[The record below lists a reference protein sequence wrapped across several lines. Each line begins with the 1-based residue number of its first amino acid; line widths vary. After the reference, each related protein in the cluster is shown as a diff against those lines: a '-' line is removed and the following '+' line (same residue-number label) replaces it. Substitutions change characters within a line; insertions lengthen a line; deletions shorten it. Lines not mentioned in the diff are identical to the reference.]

1 MILGAPHGM
10 IENRPLNIELGA
22 NILDKKQQQLI
33 TYYYTKFTERTF
45 DEKDLYSFLMVV
57 RKDAHD
63 NKVIQELG
71 DFLLH
76 RENNTGYVKDYLEK
90 CKEVITNLE
99 KTKTRMKIDDLFAFK
114 DIRTGFN
121 ALFSSYGLDKLSNDI
136 INDFIL
142 CIISLLQS
150 VALVSGTLNK
160 EVGHLSF
167 AASSKEIFLMGNMK
181 TLSKGRYIPVT
192 FPVLSV
198 KNNYEKITPQDSNDT
213 PYLFND
219 ELVEVVN
226 IDGQLVITF
235 PEIG

>member
-1 MILGAPHGM
+1 V
-10 IENRPLNIELGA
+10 
-22 NILDKKQQQLI
+22 DKKQQQLI
-33 TYYYTKFTERTF
+33 AYYYNKFKERTF

-57 RKDAHD
+57 RKDTHD
-63 NKVIQELG
+63 NLVIKELSG
-71 DFLLH
+71 FILH
-76 RENNTGYVKDYLEK
+76 RENNTGYVKDYLEE
-90 CKEVITNLE
+90 CKHIITNLE
-99 KTKTRMKIDDLFAFK
+99 KVKSTKKIEDLFSFK
-114 DIRTGFN
+114 DIRNGFN
-121 ALFSSYGLDKLSNDI
+121 LLFSSYGFEKLSNEI

-167 AASSKEIFLMGNMK
+167 AASSKEVFLMGNMK

-198 KNNYEKITPQDSNDT
+198 KNIYEKITPQDHNDT

-219 ELVEVVN
+219 ELIEVVN
-226 IDGQLVITF
+226 INGELVITF
-235 PEIG
+235 PEIK

>member
-1 MILGAPHGM
+1 M
-10 IENRPLNIELGA
+10 
-22 NILDKKQQQLI
+22 DKKQHQLI
-33 TYYYTKFTERTF
+33 TYYYNKFTTRTF

-63 NKVIQELG
+63 NKVIQELS
-71 DFLLH
+71 DFLH
-76 RENNTGYVKDYLEK
+76 YRENNRGYVKEYLTE
-90 CKEVITNLE
+90 CKDIITNLE
-99 KTKTRMKIDDLFAFK
+99 KMKTKKKIEDLFSFK
-114 DIRTGFN
+114 DIRNGFN
-121 ALFSSYGLDKLSNDI
+121 TLFTNYGFYKLSNEI

-160 EVGHLSF
+160 EVGKLSF
-167 AASSKEIFLMGNMK
+167 AASSKELFLMGNMK

-198 KNNYEKITPQDSNDT
+198 KNNYEKIIPQDHNDT

-219 ELVEVVN
+219 ALIEVIN

-235 PEIG
+235 LEVK

>member
-1 MILGAPHGM
+1 MM
-10 IENRPLNIELGA
+10 
-22 NILDKKQQQLI
+22 DKKQQQLI
-33 TYYYTKFTERTF
+33 TYYYNKFTERTF
-45 DEKDLYSFLMVV
+45 DEKDLYSFLLVV

-63 NKVIQELG
+63 NKVIQELS

-76 RENNTGYVKDYLEK
+76 RENNTGYVKDYLEE
-90 CKEVITNLE
+90 CKHIITNLE
-99 KTKTRMKIDDLFAFK
+99 KVKNRKKIEDLFSFK
-114 DIRTGFN
+114 DIRNGFN
-121 ALFSSYGLDKLSNDI
+121 TLLISYGFEKLPNDI

-150 VALVSGTLNK
+150 VSLLSGTLNK

-181 TLSKGRYIPVT
+181 TLNKGRYIPVT

-198 KNNYEKITPQDSNDT
+198 NNNYEKITPQDSNDT

-219 ELVEVVN
+219 ELIEVVN
-226 IDGQLVITF
+226 IDGELVITF
-235 PEIG
+235 PELK